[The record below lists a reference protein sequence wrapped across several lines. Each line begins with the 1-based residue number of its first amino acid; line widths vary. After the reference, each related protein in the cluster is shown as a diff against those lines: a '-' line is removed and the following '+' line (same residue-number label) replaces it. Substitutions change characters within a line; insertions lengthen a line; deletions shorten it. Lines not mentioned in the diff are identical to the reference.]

1 VEWYR
6 KLWRDQPLLVGCG
19 WALLL
24 VLIVCGGSY
33 QLAQMGWNKAG
44 EVGSEL
50 ASKFSETSAGVDSI
64 FQTERDLRAAGFSFG
79 VSTTSGVGRE
89 YTLLPMP
96 PREVRCEELKAVLQP
111 HLAGD
116 FSSVVIISESTST
129 NAAGGQQV
137 IPVRCSWEGGAA
149 AAPSQRDLPQTP
161 KPADGP

>member
-24 VLIVCGGSY
+24 VLIVCGGGY
-33 QLAQMGWNKAG
+33 KLVQMGWNKAG
-44 EVGSEL
+44 DLGSEL
-50 ASKFSETSAGVDSI
+50 SSKVSETSAGVDSI
-64 FQTERDLRAAGFSFG
+64 FQTAQDLAAAGFSFG
-79 VSTTSGVGRE
+79 ASTTSGAGRE

-111 HLAGD
+111 HLVD
-116 FSSVVIISESTST
+116 DVSSVVIKSESTIS
-129 NAAGGQQV
+129 NAAGVQQV

-149 AAPSQRDLPQTP
+149 AVPSQWDLPQTREP
-161 KPADGP
+161 PDRP